1 MLAMN
6 TCYKLNHIFILISI
20 EDLSYVGGE
29 WITELEI
36 QPIQIGKNFVRY
48 K

>member
-1 MLAMN
+1 MSAMN

-20 EDLSYVGGE
+20 KDFSYVGGD

-36 QPIQIGKNFVRY
+36 KSQYR
-48 K
+48 